1 VVEHPLGKG
10 EVHSSILCGSTTS
23 TTSSNSEN
31 NGKFKLLPIARATH
45 ARVRGLPATTG
56 TNRETLARVT
66 RFWHAGGKRTGRAQD
81 VGIRGAGSHGV
92 GIYGAGIHDA
102 EIAGASR

>member
-10 EVHSSILCGSTTS
+10 EVHSSILCGSTS
-23 TTSSNSEN
+23 NTTSSNGEN
-31 NGKFKLLPIARATH
+31 NGNFKLLPIAHATH
-45 ARVRGLPATTG
+45 ARARGLPATTG

-81 VGIRGAGSHGV
+81 VGIHGV
-92 GIYGAGIHDA
+92 GIDGVETHGAGIHDA
-102 EIAGASR
+102 GIAGARR

>member
-1 VVEHPLGKG
+1 MSVDRAVEHPLGKG
-10 EVHSSILCGSTTS
+10 EVHSSILCGSTTN

-45 ARVRGLPATTG
+45 TRARGLPETTG

-81 VGIRGAGSHGV
+81 VGIAGV
-92 GIYGAGIHDA
+92 GIHQVGIHDA
-102 EIAGASR
+102 